1 VVTYYRYNHGGNRCK
16 FTSVFVFITKIG
28 FLCIYRKLLIINI
41 TFIKLKSSYLTVV
54 VKLFIMI
61 FVLVLQN
68 GWVNTMYLLYTVSWV
83 IKLSSMSTTSQ
94 SEHFI
99 QYIQCSDRTIL
110 ENQTRT
116 RTFYALIDR
125 FLSIEYNLMLKSC
138 MAIMSGV
145 ILSKLQLILPQFLKQ
160 KNLFVISD

>member
-1 VVTYYRYNHGGNRCK
+1 MVTYYRYNHGGNRCK

>member
-94 SEHFI
+94 SEHYI

>member
-1 VVTYYRYNHGGNRCK
+1 MVTYYRYNHGGNRCK

-99 QYIQCSDRTIL
+99 QYIRCSDRTIL

>member
-1 VVTYYRYNHGGNRCK
+1 
-16 FTSVFVFITKIG
+16 
-28 FLCIYRKLLIINI
+28 
-41 TFIKLKSSYLTVV
+41 
-54 VKLFIMI
+54 
-61 FVLVLQN
+61 
-68 GWVNTMYLLYTVSWV
+68 MYLLYTVSWV